1 MSPRADLEMCSDV
14 LEGLEAWIDGEL
26 GAEEAARF
34 EAHIA
39 QCASCRTEKSEAEDL
54 VMGLRSLPEFDV
66 PTRVLHSVP
75 GFARPPMW
83 ARFGA
88 TTTTSMRRPAAA
100 AAAIA
105 VAMLAIVLVSQWRG
119 PSTPKYSD
127 QEIERAA
134 LEAQLALAYVG
145 DAVQRAELSVKEKIL
160 EDGTVIRT
168 VRGFSRSMRIIGE
181 AASAAAELPATP
193 LPQ

>member
-1 MSPRADLEMCSDV
+1 MCSDV
-14 LEGLEAWIDGEL
+14 LEGIEAWIDGEL

-54 VMGLRSLPEFDV
+54 VMGLRSLPEFDI

-88 TTTTSMRRPAAA
+88 TMTASMRRPATAA
-100 AAAIA
+100 AAVGVAI
-105 VAMLAIVLVSQWRG
+105 LAIVLVSPWRG
-119 PSTPKYSD
+119 PSTSKYSD

-160 EDGTVIRT
+160 KDGTVIRT

-181 AASAAAELPATP
+181 AATAAAELPATP

>member
-14 LEGLEAWIDGEL
+14 LEGIEAWIDGEL

>member
-14 LEGLEAWIDGEL
+14 LEGIEAWIDGEL

-54 VMGLRSLPEFDV
+54 VMGLRSLPEFDI

-88 TTTTSMRRPAAA
+88 TMTASMRRPATAA
-100 AAAIA
+100 AAVGVAI
-105 VAMLAIVLVSQWRG
+105 LAIVLVSPWRG
-119 PSTPKYSD
+119 PSTSKYSD